1 MAVPE
6 NIKQVLKAALFRVV
20 LNSNNLVMSR
30 HARTDILVYRVVHE
44 PMAIPNLSLGHTRD
58 SLVSQLQS
66 PKATCAELR
75 ELLTWRRNIIV
86 GSLGN
91 SRGRGVLLGTRPVSE
106 PVEEVVHR
114 GFIDGD
120 GGTSGFGERGNGF
133 E

>member
-6 NIKQVLKAALFRVV
+6 NIKQVLKAALFRIV

-30 HARTDILVYRVVHE
+30 HARTYVLVYRIVHK
-44 PMAIPNLSLGHTRD
+44 PMAIPNLCSRHARD

-66 PKATCAELR
+66 PKATRAELR

-86 GSLGN
+86 GSFGYCG
-91 SRGRGVLLGTRPVSE
+91 GRRVLLGTRPVSE
-106 PVEEVVHR
+106 PVEEIVHR
-114 GFIDGD
+114 GFVDGD
-120 GGTSGFGERGNGF
+120 GTSGFGERANGF